1 MGCTGAHVNDV
12 VNAGVNVH
20 VAPLCQG
27 CCRVGFFENRL
38 GRERDGFVRKT
49 YSVAFKEKMVAK
61 LIGKNAP
68 SANRLAQEVGVS
80 QEALSRWR
88 REARSL
94 RVVAPDKRRRSF
106 SVEQKAE
113 ILAATAKL
121 EGEQLT
127 AYLEREQVTLGELER
142 WRLALAD
149 EGTGSL
155 ASTKRIK
162 KLERELARKEKA
174 LAEAAALL
182 ILKKKLEDYYSAEE
196 DESTD
201 EENEK

>member
-1 MGCTGAHVNDV
+1 MG
-12 VNAGVNVH
+12 
-20 VAPLCQG
+20 L
-27 CCRVGFFENRL
+27 FETRL
-38 GRERDGFVRKT
+38 GRELDGVVRKT
-49 YSVAFKEKMVAK
+49 YSVAFKQRMVAR

-94 RVVAPDKRRRSF
+94 PEVAREKRPVPAF
-106 SVEQKAE
+106 TPEKKVE
-113 ILAATAKL
+113 ILAAVANL

-127 AYLEREQVTLGELER
+127 AYLEREQVKLSDLER
-142 WRLALAD
+142 WRQALSED
-149 EGTGSL
+149 GTGSL
-155 ASTKRIK
+155 AATKRIK

-196 DESTD
+196 DENTD